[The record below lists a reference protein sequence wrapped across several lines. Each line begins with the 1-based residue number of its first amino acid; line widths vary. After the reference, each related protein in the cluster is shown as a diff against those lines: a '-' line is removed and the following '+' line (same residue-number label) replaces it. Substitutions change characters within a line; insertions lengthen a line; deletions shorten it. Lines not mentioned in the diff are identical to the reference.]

1 MSAAVT
7 RTNVLPEVSSRPRTA
22 NLLRFASRKP
32 VGAISLAIILVMV
45 FMAAFA
51 EAIAPFDP
59 LAQDYDSIMQPPT
72 ALHLFGTDNLGRDLL
87 SRIIHGSRISLQ
99 IGIAAMIISTG
110 FGAVIALISGFA
122 GGKLDLLVQRIMDA
136 WMAFPLIIFA
146 LTVLAALGPGL
157 SQTII
162 AVGVVGIPSTSRVIR
177 GSVLAEKQNMYVEAA
192 RAIGASQFRQM
203 FIHVLPN
210 VAAPILV
217 IATLRLAQAI
227 LTEASLSFLGLGVPP
242 PAPAW
247 GSMLSGHSRTYMLA
261 APWMAVWPGVAISL
275 AVLSWNLLGDALRD
289 IWDPRQKGT

>member
-1 MSAAVT
+1 VTAAGTTTAGLPAVT
-7 RTNVLPEVSSRPRTA
+7 TRPRAA
-22 NLLRFASRKP
+22 NLWRAARRKP
-32 VGAISLAIILVMV
+32 VGAMSLVIILVMV
-45 FMAAFA
+45 FMALFA

-59 LAQDYDSIMQPPT
+59 VFQDYDSIMQPPT
-72 ALHLFGTDNLGRDLL
+72 PLHLFGTDNLGRDLF

-99 IGIAAMIISTG
+99 IGIAAMILSTG
-110 FGAVIALISGFA
+110 LGAAIALVSGFA
-122 GGKLDLLVQRIMDA
+122 GGKLDLVVQRVMDA

-146 LTVLAALGPGL
+146 LAVLAALGPGL
-157 SQTII
+157 TQTIV

-177 GSVLAEKQNMYVEAA
+177 GSVMAEKQNMYVEAA
-192 RAIGASQFRQM
+192 RALGASPLRQM
-203 FIHVLPN
+203 VAHVLPN
-210 VAAPILV
+210 VIAPILV

-289 IWDPRQKGT
+289 IWDPRQKAG